1 MKKGGNDFEIKRRL
15 FIASNNLGDPESKYS
30 PGQASF
36 RKDLHIIAE
45 AAGIGKEN
53 ASRFFRRP
61 PWTLLVNHK

>member
-53 ASRFFRRP
+53 AS
-61 PWTLLVNHK
+61 